1 MTENVPSTAS
11 PPSAASWTPAARLL
25 RPQGRRG
32 ELLAEPLS
40 DLPGIF
46 EPGRRVSVAP
56 AAAAPAIDTTI
67 ESQWSPTGRNAGRVV
82 LKLAGVDSISAAEL
96 LAGRELLVLSSDLPA
111 LEPDTWFVRDL
122 LGCQLFDG
130 SSLLGE
136 ITGVEYPMAPD
147 GRTRLSDAAP
157 LLEVTAMTDPRS
169 NAIASSADTSSHLA
183 PALIPFIRDWLDSV
197 DLKQR
202 RIVMHLPAGLVDLG
216 E

>member
-1 MTENVPSTAS
+1 MTENVPSPAS
-11 PPSAASWTPAARLL
+11 PSAVSWTPAARLL

-46 EPGRRVSVAP
+46 EPARRVSVA
-56 AAAAPAIDTTI
+56 AAGAAPAIDTTI
-67 ESQWSPTGRNAGRVV
+67 ESQWLPTGRNAGRVV

-130 SSLLGE
+130 SSLVGE

-157 LLEVTAMTDPRS
+157 LLEVTAITDPRG
-169 NAIASSADTSSHLA
+169 NAIASSADTPSHPA